1 MQSTP
6 FLPGESHEQRSLE
19 GCSPRGHKESD
30 MTEHTCTQALQLG
43 ATVDKN
49 HSAGEGEQSVT
60 LRNGSSC
67 ALLNERR
74 MSLLSRHIT
83 LRSSLNL
90 LKITCIFLS
99 QFPRIFV
106 TRCQEKKLPKYR
118 EVEIFKGL

>member
-1 MQSTP
+1 
-6 FLPGESHEQRSLE
+6 
-19 GCSPRGHKESD
+19 
-30 MTEHTCTQALQLG
+30 MTEHTCMQALQLG

-49 HSAGEGEQSVT
+49 HSAGGEQSLT

-74 MSLLSRHIT
+74 MSLLSRHIA

-99 QFPRIFV
+99 QFPRM
-106 TRCQEKKLPKYR
+106 
-118 EVEIFKGL
+118 